1 MRLALK
7 KKKKEA
13 NSVLVNKVCLKCCH
27 QYIYILQI
35 QAFQMHAVKLQLHFI
50 VSVRTACSEE
60 IKDRKEAVEQEQH
73 ANLHPS

>member
-1 MRLALK
+1 M
-7 KKKKEA
+7 
-13 NSVLVNKVCLKCCH
+13 
-27 QYIYILQI
+27 QI

-73 ANLHPS
+73 ANLHPSKWAKKEEEG